1 MKSNHIKFSLF
12 LGMNNSVQGFRE
24 MDFHTFSHQGETY
37 FSIIV
42 ANLSNDITKLDLA
55 FGMIRKLI
63 DLINDTDKLSLLTN
77 NHKLNKISY
86 LFIWLNTKLKI
97 IDHEFALIKR
107 TDLQKYVI
115 NNYFDNNYY
124 ENIDTVKQF

>member
-1 MKSNHIKFSLF
+1 MNKILDVVEDIKQNITDNQYKTIMDSL
-12 LGMNNSVQGFRE
+12 ME
-24 MDFHTFSHQGETY
+24 IH
-37 FSIIV
+37 
-42 ANLSNDITKLDLA
+42 
-55 FGMIRKLI
+55 
-63 DLINDTDKLSLLTN
+63 DTDKLSLLTN

-124 ENIDTVKQF
+124 ENIDAVKQISKIYFTYSTKEQENSSEYQYVKYRD

>member
-1 MKSNHIKFSLF
+1 MNKILDVVEDIKQNITDNQYKTIMDSL
-12 LGMNNSVQGFRE
+12 ME
-24 MDFHTFSHQGETY
+24 
-37 FSIIV
+37 
-42 ANLSNDITKLDLA
+42 
-55 FGMIRKLI
+55 
-63 DLINDTDKLSLLTN
+63 INDTDKLSLLTN

-97 IDHEFALIKR
+97 IDHEFASIKR

-124 ENIDTVKQF
+124 ENIDIVKQILKIYFTVSTKEQEDKNEYRYVMYREDD

>member
-1 MKSNHIKFSLF
+1 MNKILDVVEDIKQNITDNQYKTIMDSL
-12 LGMNNSVQGFRE
+12 ME
-24 MDFHTFSHQGETY
+24 
-37 FSIIV
+37 
-42 ANLSNDITKLDLA
+42 
-55 FGMIRKLI
+55 
-63 DLINDTDKLSLLTN
+63 INDTDKLSLLTN

-97 IDHEFALIKR
+97 IDHEFASIKR

-124 ENIDTVKQF
+124 ENIDIVKQILKIYFTVSTKEQEDKNVYRYVMYREDDLTV